1 MEKQNRFKR
10 ICPVCGKEN
19 LKYLSKHLQQ
29 VHSLSSVER
38 KPFLK
43 IAKYQGITVYRDNVS
58 IPKVPYSPKIK
69 LAARAKGVAKNRSSK
84 LIVKQPVKRKLLQ
97 AIKSWKSHRYP
108 EFQLKHPF
116 SIMVVGPTSCG
127 KTHFVMELLESSK
140 MKDFNIEWNYNQYQQ
155 TYTDFQ
161 RAVGKGRVKLS
172 RGLPKYNDE
181 DLRDLNPVKKT
192 VIVIDDLMEEAK
204 NSKLVSKLFT
214 QGRHRNVSV
223 ILIMQNAFPK
233 GKYNTEIAR
242 NAMYMALFKSP
253 ADREQIS
260 RLGHKMFEK
269 VNNVF
274 MQIYRNVTNKKYG
287 YVLIDN
293 TPEMDADH
301 QIVSDIFT
309 ECKRY
314 VIVNSQVD
322 GKETGMSKETSQNE
336 DDKQEKHYNMSTM
349 EEPMN
354 LKKSVQQA
362 DNDFKSQRIDNFFQV
377 DKLPSR
383 KLLNSVGR
391 RGYSNAKPVILNS
404 VGRRGYSN
412 VIRGGIGMR

>member
-1 MEKQNRFKR
+1 
-10 ICPVCGKEN
+10 
-19 LKYLSKHLQQ
+19 
-29 VHSLSSVER
+29 
-38 KPFLK
+38 
-43 IAKYQGITVYRDNVS
+43 
-58 IPKVPYSPKIK
+58 
-69 LAARAKGVAKNRSSK
+69 
-84 LIVKQPVKRKLLQ
+84 
-97 AIKSWKSHRYP
+97 
-108 EFQLKHPF
+108 
-116 SIMVVGPTSCG
+116 
-127 KTHFVMELLESSK
+127 
-140 MKDFNIEWNYNQYQQ
+140 MKDFNIEWNYNQHQQ

-349 EEPMN
+349 EEPMI
-354 LKKSVQQA
+354 L
-362 DNDFKSQRIDNFFQV
+362 ID
-377 DKLPSR
+377 
-383 KLLNSVGR
+383 
-391 RGYSNAKPVILNS
+391 
-404 VGRRGYSN
+404 
-412 VIRGGIGMR
+412 